1 MLLLNL
7 LKKLLL
13 ENKMDEP
20 KDIFKKHQAQT
31 FPFPSC
37 IEIESANGSYITDVN
52 GKQYLD
58 FVAGVSACTLGHSN
72 PIIIDA
78 VKKQLD
84 KYSHVMVYGEFLQS
98 PQYKLAKLLAD
109 NLPENLSTTYFVNS
123 GAEAIEGAMKLAKR
137 ATGRSEI
144 ISCKD
149 SYHGSTQGALSIMG
163 NEEHKAKYR
172 PLLPNCNQ
180 IIYNDVESLVNIT
193 KQTAAVV
200 VEPIQGATGFVTP
213 SNNFLQKVRK
223 KCNETQTLLI
233 FDEIQTCFGRLGTLF
248 GFEAYDV
255 TPDILCIA
263 KGMGGGMPIGA
274 FISSW
279 ELMNLLTFEP
289 KLGHITT
296 FGGHPINC
304 AASLATLQYLLATDI
319 MQQVDEKEQLF
330 RTHLSH
336 PKIAAIRGTGLML
349 AIEFADE
356 ELAQKV
362 VEQSLEKGLIL
373 FYFLFTKTSFRI
385 TPPLTISEEEIIKGC
400 NIIKGILEA

>member
-1 MLLLNL
+1 MNTA
-7 LKKLLL
+7 
-13 ENKMDEP
+13 
-20 KDIFKKHQAQT
+20 KDIFKKHQSQT

-37 IEIESANGSYITDVN
+37 LEIESAKGSYIYDVN
-52 GKQYLD
+52 GTAYLD
-58 FVAGVSACTLGHSN
+58 FVAGVSANTLGHSN
-72 PIIIDA
+72 PIITDA
-78 VKKQLD
+78 VKEQLK
-84 KYSHVMVYGEFLQS
+84 KYTHVMVYGEYIQS

-109 NLPENLSTTYFVNS
+109 QLPENLSSTYFVNS

-172 PLLPNCNQ
+172 PLLPNCNT
-180 IIYNDVESLVNIT
+180 ITYNDENSLENIS

-200 VEPIQGATGFVTP
+200 IEVVQGGTGFVTP
-213 SNNFLQKVRK
+213 TNNFLQKVRQ
-223 KCNETQTLLI
+223 KCNETGTLLML
-233 FDEIQTCFGRLGTLF
+233 DEIQTCYGRLGTLF
-248 GFEAYDV
+248 GFEKYNV
-255 TPDILCIA
+255 IPDILCIA
-263 KGMGGGMPIGA
+263 KGMGAGMPIGA

-304 AASLATLQYLLATDI
+304 AASLACLQHLLSTDI
-319 MQQVDEKEQLF
+319 MEEVDKKEQLF
-330 RTHLSH
+330 RTYLSH
-336 PKIAAIRGTGLML
+336 PKINEIRGTGLIL
-349 AIEFADE
+349 SVELDSE
-356 ELAQKV
+356 ELTRKV
-362 VEQSLEKGLIL
+362 VEKSLENGLIL

-400 NIIKGILEA
+400 NIIKEILD

>member
-1 MLLLNL
+1 MSSA
-7 LKKLLL
+7 
-13 ENKMDEP
+13 

-37 IEIESANGSYITDVN
+37 LEVESAKGSYIYDVN
-52 GKQYLD
+52 GKAYLD
-58 FVAGVSACTLGHSN
+58 FIAGVSACSLGHSN
-72 PIIIDA
+72 PIITDA
-78 VKKQLD
+78 VKQQLD
-84 KYSHVMVYGEFLQS
+84 KYSHVMVYGEYIQS
-98 PQYKLAKLLAD
+98 PQYKLAQLLAN
-109 NLPENLSTTYFVNS
+109 NLPNNLSTTYFTNS
-123 GAEAIEGAMKLAKR
+123 GAESIEAAMKLAKR
-137 ATGRSEI
+137 ATGRPEI

-172 PLLPNCNQ
+172 PLLPSCNQ

-200 VEPIQGATGFVTP
+200 IEPIQGGTGFVTP

-223 KCNETQTLLI
+223 KCNETHTLLI

-248 GFEAYDV
+248 GFEKYDV
-255 TPDILCIA
+255 IPDILCIA

-279 ELMNLLTFEP
+279 ELMNLLTFKP

-304 AASLATLQYLLATDI
+304 AASLATLEHLIATDV
-319 MQQVDEKEQLF
+319 MQKVDEKEQLF
-330 RTHLSH
+330 RLHLKH
-336 PKIAAIRGTGLML
+336 PKIKEIRGKGLML
-349 AIEFADE
+349 AIEFEDE
-356 ELAQKV
+356 ELAKKV
-362 VEQSLEKGLIL
+362 VEQSLENGLIL
-373 FYFLFTKTSFRI
+373 FYFLFTKTAIRI
-385 TPPLTISEEEIIKGC
+385 TPPLTITDKEIIEGC
-400 NIIKGILEA
+400 NIIKEILEA

>member
-1 MLLLNL
+1 
-7 LKKLLL
+7 
-13 ENKMDEP
+13 MDEA

-37 IEIESANGSYITDVN
+37 IEIESAKGSYITDVN

-72 PIIIDA
+72 PIINNA
-78 VKKQLD
+78 VKQQLD
-84 KYSHVMVYGEFLQS
+84 KYSHVMVYGEYVQS
-98 PQYKLAKLLAD
+98 PQYKLAQLLAD

-163 NEEHKAKYR
+163 NEEYKAKYR

-180 IIYNDVESLVNIT
+180 IIYNDENSLKNIT
-193 KQTAAVV
+193 KNTAAVV
-200 VEPIQGATGFVTP
+200 VEPIQGATGFVTT

-223 KCNETQTLLI
+223 KCNETGTLLI
-233 FDEIQTCFGRLGTLF
+233 FDEVQTCYGRLGTLF
-248 GFEAYDV
+248 GFEKHNAI
-255 TPDILCIA
+255 PDILCIA

-296 FGGHPINC
+296 FGGHPVSC
-304 AASLATLQYLLATDI
+304 AASLATLQHLLTTNLMAE
-319 MQQVDEKEQLF
+319 VDKKEQLF
-330 RTHLSH
+330 RTHLKH
-336 PKIAAIRGTGLML
+336 PKIKEIRGNGLML
-349 AIEFADE
+349 ALEFEDE
-356 ELAQKV
+356 ELVQKV
-362 VEQSLEKGLIL
+362 VEESLEKGLIL
-373 FYFLFTKTSFRI
+373 FYFLFTKTSIRI
-385 TPPLTISEEEIIKGC
+385 TPPLTITKEEIIKGC

>member
-1 MLLLNL
+1 MNTA
-7 LKKLLL
+7 
-13 ENKMDEP
+13 

-37 IEIESANGSYITDVN
+37 LEISSAKGSYIYDVN
-52 GKQYLD
+52 DKSYLD
-58 FVAGVSACTLGHSN
+58 FVAGVSANTLGHSN
-72 PIIIDA
+72 PIITDA
-78 VKKQLD
+78 VKEQLD
-84 KYSHVMVYGEFLQS
+84 KYTHVMVYGEYIQS
-98 PQYKLAKLLAD
+98 PQYKLAQLLSD
-109 NLPENLSTTYFVNS
+109 NLPKNLSSTYFVNS

-144 ISCKD
+144 ISCTD

-172 PLLPNCNQ
+172 PLLPNCNT
-180 IIYNDVESLVNIT
+180 IVYNNTNSLKNIT

-200 VEPIQGATGFVTP
+200 IEVVQGGTGFVTP
-213 SNNFLQKVRK
+213 TNNFLQKVRE
-223 KCNETQTLLI
+223 KCNETGTLLI
-233 FDEIQTCFGRLGTLF
+233 LDEIQTCYGRLGTLF
-248 GFEAYDV
+248 GFEKYNLV
-255 TPDILCIA
+255 PDILCIA
-263 KGMGGGMPIGA
+263 KGMGAGMPIGA
-274 FISSW
+274 FVSSW

-304 AASLATLQYLLATDI
+304 TASLACLQHLLSSDI
-319 MQQVDEKEQLF
+319 MKEVDKKEQLF

-336 PKIAAIRGTGLML
+336 PKIKEIRGTGLIL
-349 AIEFADE
+349 SVELDSE
-356 ELAQKV
+356 ELTKKV
-362 VEQSLEKGLIL
+362 VEKSLENGLIL

-400 NIIKGILEA
+400 KIIKEILD

>member
-1 MLLLNL
+1 MSSA
-7 LKKLLL
+7 
-13 ENKMDEP
+13 

-37 IEIESANGSYITDVN
+37 LEIASAKGSYIYDVN
-52 GKQYLD
+52 GKAYLD
-58 FVAGVSACTLGHSN
+58 FIAGVSSCTLGHSN
-72 PIIIDA
+72 PIITDA
-78 VKKQLD
+78 VKDQLN
-84 KYSHVMVYGEFLQS
+84 KYSHVMVYGEYVQS
-98 PQYKLAKLLAD
+98 PQYKLAQLLAN
-109 NLPENLSTTYFVNS
+109 NLPNNLSTTYFTNS

-172 PLLPNCNQ
+172 PLLPSCNQ
-180 IIYNDVESLVNIT
+180 IIYNDVDSLVNIT

-200 VEPIQGATGFVTP
+200 IEPIQGGTGFVTP
-213 SNNFLQKVRK
+213 SNNFLQKVRE
-223 KCNETQTLLI
+223 KCNKTQTLLI

-248 GFEAYDV
+248 GFEKYDV
-255 TPDILCIA
+255 IPDILCIA

-279 ELMNLLTFEP
+279 EMMNLLTFEP

-304 AASLATLQYLLATDI
+304 AASLATLQNLLTTNLMAE
-319 MQQVDEKEQLF
+319 VDKKESLF
-330 RTHLSH
+330 RKYLSH
-336 PKIAAIRGTGLML
+336 PKIKEIRGKGLML
-349 AIEFADE
+349 AIEFEDE
-356 ELAQKV
+356 LLTQKV

-373 FYFLFTKTSFRI
+373 FYFLFTKTAIRI
-385 TPPLTISEEEIIKGC
+385 TPPLTISAKEIIKGC
-400 NIIKGILEA
+400 NIVKGILEA

>member
-1 MLLLNL
+1 MSVT
-7 LKKLLL
+7 
-13 ENKMDEP
+13 

-37 IEIESANGSYITDVN
+37 LEVESAKGSYIKDIY
-52 GKQYLD
+52 GKTYLD
-58 FVAGVSACTLGHSN
+58 FVAGVSSCSLGHSS
-72 PIIIDA
+72 PIIINA

-84 KYSHVMVYGEFLQS
+84 KYTHVMVYGEYIQS
-98 PQYKLAKLLAD
+98 PQYKLAQLLAK
-109 NLPENLSTTYFVNS
+109 NLPESLSCTYFTNS
-123 GAEAIEGAMKLAKR
+123 GTEAIEGAMKLAKR
-137 ATGRSEI
+137 ATGRPEI

-180 IIYNDVESLVNIT
+180 IIYNDENSLNNIT

-200 VEPIQGATGFVTP
+200 IEPIQGATGFITP
-213 SNNFLQKVRK
+213 TNNFLQKVRE

-248 GFEAYDV
+248 GFKKFNV
-255 TPDILCIA
+255 IPDILCIA

-296 FGGHPINC
+296 FGGHPVNC
-304 AASLATLQYLLATDI
+304 AASLATLEHLLSTDI
-319 MQQVDEKEQLF
+319 MQEVDKKEQLF
-330 RTHLSH
+330 RTYLKHQ
-336 PKIAAIRGTGLML
+336 KIKEIRGKGLML
-349 AIEFADE
+349 AIEFEDE

-362 VEQSLEKGLIL
+362 AEESLEKGLIL
-373 FYFLFTKTSFRI
+373 FYFLFTKTAIRI
-385 TPPLTISEEEIIKGC
+385 TPPITISKNEIIKGC
-400 NIIKGILEA
+400 NIIKEILDT

>member
-1 MLLLNL
+1 MSSA
-7 LKKLLL
+7 
-13 ENKMDEP
+13 

-37 IEIESANGSYITDVN
+37 LEVESAKGSYIYDVN
-52 GKQYLD
+52 GKAYLD
-58 FVAGVSACTLGHSN
+58 FIAGVSACSLGHSN
-72 PIIIDA
+72 PIITDA
-78 VKKQLD
+78 VKQQLD
-84 KYSHVMVYGEFLQS
+84 KYSHVMVYGEYIQS
-98 PQYKLAKLLAD
+98 PQYKLAQLLAD

-200 VEPIQGATGFVTP
+200 IEPIQGGTGFVTP
-213 SNNFLQKVRK
+213 KNNFLQKVRE

-296 FGGHPINC
+296 FGGHPVNC
-304 AASLATLQYLLATDI
+304 AASLATLKHLLSTDI
-319 MQQVDEKEQLF
+319 MQKVEEKEQLL
-330 RTHLSH
+330 RLHLKH
-336 PKIAAIRGTGLML
+336 PKIKELRGSGLML
-349 AIEFADE
+349 AIEFEDE
-356 ELAQKV
+356 KLAKKV
-362 VEQSLEKGLIL
+362 VEQCLEKGLIL
-373 FYFLFTKTSFRI
+373 FYFLFTKTAIRI
-385 TPPLTISEEEIIKGC
+385 TPPLTISNKEIIEGSK
-400 NIIKGILEA
+400 IIKEILEI